1 MVPHN
6 RACSQALGDEAQ
18 APSLLRCIGRCDH
31 LPETQAVLGRIANVT
46 QVPIENFENF
56 QILRYLP
63 GQYYR
68 THHDMSE
75 NDNRLASGPRIYTF
89 FLYLSDVEE
98 GGETNFPRLDLDV
111 APRKGS
117 ALLWPSVLED
127 QPTRQ
132 EPKTFHQAKPV
143 IKGTKFAANSWIHM
157 YNYREPNLWG
167 CTGAFDAV

>member
-1 MVPHN
+1 M
-6 RACSQALGDEAQ
+6 
-18 APSLLRCIGRCDH
+18 
-31 LPETQAVLGRIANVT
+31 LGRIANVT

-98 GGETNFPRLDLDV
+98 GGETEFPLIKRPSGISV
-111 APRKGS
+111 KVKPTRGT
-117 ALLWPSVLED
+117 ALVWPSVKND
-127 QPTRQ
+127 DPTAQDPR
-132 EPKTFHQAKPV
+132 TRPV
-143 IKGTKFAANSWIHM
+143 SYTHLTLPTTP
-157 YNYREPNLWG
+157 Y
-167 CTGAFDAV
+167 V

>member
-157 YNYREPNLWG
+157 YNYRCLLYTSPSPRDRG
-167 CTGAFDAV
+167 